1 MTTHTDLIANLRSR
15 SSKAGRIKVLSHGF
29 FIALEPWRALTAN
42 VEFRRGEALACNAG
56 LGAKRP
62 GKD

>member
-42 VEFRRGEALACNAG
+42 VLADRREPIGEASSPKGDGRAAG
-56 LGAKRP
+56 
-62 GKD
+62 

>member
-42 VEFRRGEALACNAG
+42 V
-56 LGAKRP
+56 
-62 GKD
+62 